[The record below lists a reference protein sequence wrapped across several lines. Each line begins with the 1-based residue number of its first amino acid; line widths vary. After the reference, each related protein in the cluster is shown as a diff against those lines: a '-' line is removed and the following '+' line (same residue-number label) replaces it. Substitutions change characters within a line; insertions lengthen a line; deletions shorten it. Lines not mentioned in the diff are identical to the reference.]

1 MAKEP
6 EKIDKSIMFPGEADK
21 YGAIMYEPKEI
32 ITKPDTSTSI
42 VVDWKNAKKMESIT
56 PEKEDLGIIYKNS
69 VFTDGENKGQ
79 KLDLHMNIMYHPNS
93 KEPTKIILFIPGGGF
108 IRCDINSSILITRQN
123 LQKYN
128 IAVAAIE
135 YHVVGNGF
143 YYDALEDIK
152 DAIEFLKKNEK
163 KYNFDINKL
172 IIFGNSAGG
181 YFTALYTIKNP
192 EGIKCA
198 IDLYGLS
205 DLTKVGIDY
214 DEECHKNHLTK
225 NSTESMYI
233 FGCQSGKGV
242 GEDEKEVQKAN
253 PVNYVSGKEPPFLFM
268 HGDCDIRVS
277 NSQTL
282 LVHNKILEKGGK
294 SIRYVLKGDDHG
306 KGGFDTEELIKVVIE
321 FINNNVK

>member
-1 MAKEP
+1 
-6 EKIDKSIMFPGEADK
+6 MF
-21 YGAIMYEPKEI
+21 IPKEI
-32 ITKPDTSTSI
+32 ISKPDTSTSI
-42 VVDWKNAKKMESIT
+42 VVDWKNSKKISPQIT
-56 PEKEDLGIIYKNS
+56 EKEDLNIVYKNS
-69 VFTDGENKGQ
+69 IYTDGENKGQ
-79 KLDLHMNIMYHPNS
+79 KLDLHMNIMYHPSS

-108 IRCDINSSILITRQN
+108 MRCDINSSILTTRQN
-123 LQKYN
+123 LQKHN
-128 IAVAAIE
+128 FAIATIE

-152 DAIEFLKKNEK
+152 DAISFLKKNEK
-163 KYNFDINKL
+163 KYNYDINKL
-172 IIFGNSAGG
+172 ILFGNSAGG

-225 NSTESMYI
+225 YSTESMYI

-242 GEDEKEVQKAN
+242 GEDEEEVQKSN
-253 PVNYVSGKEPPFLFM
+253 PVNYVTGNEPPFLFA
-268 HGDCDIRVS
+268 HGDCDRIVS

-282 LVHNKILEKGGK
+282 IVHNKILEKGGK
-294 SIRYVLKGDDHG
+294 SIRYVLKDDDHG
-306 KGGFDTEELIKVVIE
+306 KGGFESEELLNLMVN
-321 FINNNVK
+321 FINDNVK

>member
-1 MAKEP
+1 MSKNTESNDSSITFP
-6 EKIDKSIMFPGEADK
+6 KYPNKYGVIMF
-21 YGAIMYEPKEI
+21 EPKEI
-32 ITKPDTSTSI
+32 VTKPDTSTSI
-42 VVDWKNAKKMESIT
+42 VVNWRDSKKMSPVT
-56 PEKEDLGIIYKNS
+56 PEKEDLNIVYKSS
-69 VFTDGENKGQ
+69 VFTDGDEKGQ

-93 KEPTKIILFIPGGGF
+93 KEPTKIILLIPGGGF
-108 IRCDINSSILITRQN
+108 MSSNINSSLLLTRQN

-135 YHVVGNGF
+135 YHVVGQGF

-163 KYNFDINKL
+163 KYNYDINKL
-172 IIFGNSAGG
+172 IVLGNSAGG
-181 YFTALYTIKNP
+181 YFTALFCTKYP

-214 DEECHKNHLTK
+214 DEECHKNHLTQY
-225 NSTESMYI
+225 SSESAYI
-233 FGCQSGKGV
+233 FGCRSGKGV
-242 GEDEKEVQKAN
+242 GDDEKEVQKAN
-253 PVNYVSGKEPPFLFM
+253 PVTYVNGKQPPFLFM
-268 HGDCDIRVS
+268 HGELDTRVS

-294 SIRYVLKGDDHG
+294 SIRYVLKGDNHG
-306 KGGFDTEELIKVVIE
+306 RGGFDTEDLLKVVIE
-321 FINNNVK
+321 FINDNVK

>member
-1 MAKEP
+1 MASNP
-6 EKIDKSIMFPGEADK
+6 QAIDKSIMFPGGANK
-21 YGAIMYEPKEI
+21 YGAVMFKPKEI
-32 ITKPDTSTSI
+32 VTKPDTSTSI
-42 VVDWKNAKKMESIT
+42 VVDWKNAKKMEPVT
-56 PEKEDLGIIYKNS
+56 PEKEDLNIVYKSS
-69 VFTDGENKGQ
+69 VVTDGENKGQ
-79 KLDLHMNIMYHPNS
+79 KLDLHMNIMYHPSS

-108 IRCDINSSILITRQN
+108 MRCDINSSILATRQN
-123 LQKYN
+123 LQSHN
-128 IAVAAIE
+128 FAVAAIE

-163 KYNFDINKL
+163 KYNYDINKL

-181 YFTALYTIKNP
+181 YFTALYTIKYP

-198 IDLYGLS
+198 VDLYGLS

-225 NSTESMYI
+225 FSSESMYI

-242 GEDEKEVQKAN
+242 GEDEKEAQKAN
-253 PVNYVSGKEPPFLFM
+253 PVNYVTGKEPPFLFM
-268 HGDCDIRVS
+268 HGDCDICVS

-294 SIRYVLKGDDHG
+294 STRYVLKGDDHG
-306 KGGFDTEELIKVVIE
+306 KGGFDTEEMLKVMVE

>member
-1 MAKEP
+1 MADKKEV
-6 EKIDKSIMFPGEADK
+6 IDQSIMFQGGADK
-21 YGAIMYEPKEI
+21 YGAVMFDPKEI
-32 ITKPDTSTSI
+32 IVKPDTSTSI
-42 VVDWKNAKKMESIT
+42 VVDWKNSKKMESIT
-56 PEKEDLGIIYKNS
+56 PEKEDLNIVYKNS
-69 VFTDGENKGQ
+69 VITDGEDKGK
-79 KLDLHMNIMYHPNS
+79 KLDLHMNIMYHPIS

-108 IRCDINSSILITRQN
+108 MRCNIHTSLLITRQN
-123 LQKYN
+123 LQKHNYA
-128 IAVAAIE
+128 IAAIE

-143 YYDALEDIK
+143 YTDALEDIK

-163 KYNFDINKL
+163 KYNYDINKL
-172 IIFGNSAGG
+172 IILGNSAGG
-181 YFTALYTIKNP
+181 YFTALYTTKYP

-214 DEECHKNHLTK
+214 DEECYKNHLTK
-225 NSTESMYI
+225 FSTESMYI

-242 GEDEKEVQKAN
+242 GEDEAEVQKAN
-253 PVNYVSGKEPPFLFM
+253 PVNYVTGKEPPFLFM
-268 HGDCDIRVS
+268 HGDCDRKVS

-306 KGGFDTEELIKVVIE
+306 KGGFDSEELLSVVVE
-321 FINNNVK
+321 FIDKNIK

>member
-1 MAKEP
+1 MANNP
-6 EKIDKSIMFPGEADK
+6 QVIDKSIMFPGGADK
-21 YGAIMYEPKEI
+21 YGAVMFEPKEI

-42 VVDWKNAKKMESIT
+42 VVDWKNSKKMESVT
-56 PEKEDLGIIYKNS
+56 PEKEDLNIVYKSS
-69 VFTDGENKGQ
+69 VVTDGENKGQ
-79 KLDLHMNIMYHPNS
+79 KLDLHMNIMYHPSS

-108 IRCDINSSILITRQN
+108 MRCDINSSILVTRQN
-123 LQKYN
+123 LQSHN
-128 IAVAAIE
+128 FAVAAIE

-152 DAIEFLKKNEK
+152 DAVEFLKKNEK
-163 KYNFDINKL
+163 KYNYDINKL

-181 YFTALYTIKNP
+181 YFTALYTIKYP

-198 IDLYGLS
+198 VDLYGLS

-225 NSTESMYI
+225 FSTESMYI

-242 GEDEKEVQKAN
+242 GEDEKEAQKAN
-253 PVNYVSGKEPPFLFM
+253 PVNYVTGKEPPFLFM

-294 SIRYVLKGDDHG
+294 STRYVLKGDDHG
-306 KGGFDTEELIKVVIE
+306 KGGFDTEEMLKVMVE
-321 FINNNVK
+321 FINTNVK

>member
-1 MAKEP
+1 MAIKP
-6 EKIDKSIMFPGEADK
+6 EVIDKSIMFPGGADK
-21 YGAIMYEPKEI
+21 YGAIMFEPKEI
-32 ITKPDTSTSI
+32 VIKPDTSTSI
-42 VVDWKNAKKMESIT
+42 VVDWKNLKKMDPIT
-56 PEKEDLGIIYKNS
+56 PEKEELNIIYKNS
-69 VFTDGENKGQ
+69 VITDGEDKGK
-79 KLDLHMNIMYHPNS
+79 KLDLHMNIMYHPDS

-108 IRCDINSSILITRQN
+108 MRCDINSSILSTRQN

-128 IAVAAIE
+128 FAVAAIE

-163 KYNFDINKL
+163 KYNYDFNKL
-172 IIFGNSAGG
+172 IVFGNSAGG
-181 YFTALYTIKNP
+181 YFTALYSIKHP

-225 NSTESMYI
+225 FSTESMYI

-242 GEDEKEVQKAN
+242 GENEEEVQKAN
-253 PVNYVSGKEPPFLFM
+253 PVNYVTGKEPPFLFM
-268 HGDCDIRVS
+268 HGDCDRRVS

-306 KGGFDTEELIKVVIE
+306 KGGFDTEEMLSVIVD
-321 FINNNVK
+321 FINKNVK

>member
-1 MAKEP
+1 MSKNTEVN
-6 EKIDKSIMFPGEADK
+6 DNSITFPKYPNK
-21 YGAIMYEPKEI
+21 YGALMFDPKEI
-32 ITKPDTSTSI
+32 VTKPDTSTSI
-42 VVDWKNAKKMESIT
+42 VVNWRNSKHMSPIT
-56 PEKEDLGIIYKNS
+56 PEKEDLNIVYKS
-69 VFTDGENKGQ
+69 STFTDGDEKGQ

-108 IRCDINSSILITRQN
+108 IGCDINSSMLLARQN
-123 LQKYN
+123 IQKYN
-128 IAVAAIE
+128 IAIAAIE

-163 KYNFDINKL
+163 KYNYDINKL
-172 IIFGNSAGG
+172 IVLGNSAGG
-181 YFTALYTIKNP
+181 YFTALFCTKYP

-214 DEECHKNHLTK
+214 DEECYKNHLTK
-225 NSTESMYI
+225 YSTESMYI
-233 FGCQSGKGV
+233 FGCRSGKGV

-253 PVNYVSGKEPPFLFM
+253 PVNYVDGKQPPFLFM
-268 HGDCDIRVS
+268 HGDADTRVS

-294 SIRYVLKGDDHG
+294 SIRYVLKDDNHG
-306 KGGFDTEELIKVVIE
+306 KGGFDTEDLLKVVVD